1 LDDRA
6 HGGYVILLNVP
17 NGQRIARFIEP
28 MLLLRTDKLPE
39 GDGWRYEVK
48 FDGYRALAIKTGG
61 TVRLRSRNDKD
72 FTKRYPGV
80 VAAFSAMPDETVID
94 GEVVALDAA
103 GKPAFQ
109 LLQNGGT
116 NVHFYAFD
124 VLMLYG
130 KDVTGEPL
138 VKRRELL
145 ENHLLPGIP
154 EPVRCSPVLEASLSD
169 LVQSIRAQG
178 LEGLVAKRA
187 NSRYEPGERSG
198 AWMKMRV
205 NLSQEFIIGG
215 YSVGGTTFD
224 AVILGHV
231 VDGKLA
237 YVART
242 RSGFTPALRAELLR
256 KMKPLEVSECPFCN
270 LPESKLGRWGEG
282 LTANKMKDCRWLRTE
297 LTGRVEFLE
306 WTEDRHLRHSRF
318 VGLGR

>member
-1 LDDRA
+1 LWHPLGVTRE
-6 HGGYVILLNVP
+6 
-17 NGQRIARFIEP
+17 GQQACYIDP

-39 GDGWRYEVK
+39 GEGWLYEVK

-61 TVRLRSRNDKD
+61 QIRLRSRNDND
-72 FTKRYPGV
+72 FTRRYPGV
-80 VAAFSAMPDETVID
+80 VTALSGLPDETIID

-103 GKPAFQ
+103 GKPVFQ

-124 VLMLYG
+124 VLMLSG

-145 ENHLLPGIP
+145 ENHVLPRLA

-187 NSRYEPGERSG
+187 NSKYEPGQRSG
-198 AWMKMRV
+198 AWVKMRV
-205 NLSQEFIIGG
+205 NRSQEFIIGG
-215 YSVGGTTFD
+215 YTIGGSTFD
-224 AVILGHV
+224 AAIIGHV
-231 VDGKLA
+231 VDGMLV

-256 KMKPLEVSECPFCN
+256 KMKPLDEACPFCN
-270 LPESKLGRWGEG
+270 LPEIRPGRWGEG
-282 LTANKMKDCRWLRTE
+282 LTADKMKDCRWLRPE
-297 LTGRVEFLE
+297 MTGRFEFLE

-318 VGLGR
+318 VGM